1 MNKYYSKV
9 KNYLLEL
16 EMSIKKEDEE
26 KGVFVIE
33 NQDDG
38 IVDMVVYVSEPLVVI
53 EQVLFKIKDDSAE
66 VLKKLLM
73 KNRDIIHGAMVLD
86 DSGKVVIFRD
96 TLEVETLDLQE
107 LGSSIEALSLLLS
120 EFGKDIL
127 TFVE

>member
-1 MNKYYSKV
+1 MDKYYSKV

-26 KGVFVIE
+26 KGIFVIE

-38 IVDMVVYVSEPLVVI
+38 IVDMIVYVSEPLVVI
-53 EQVLFKIKDDSAE
+53 EQVLFKVKENSAD
-66 VLKKLLM
+66 VFKKLLI

-86 DSGKVVIFRD
+86 DSGSIVIFRD
-96 TLEVETLDLQE
+96 TFEVETLDLQE